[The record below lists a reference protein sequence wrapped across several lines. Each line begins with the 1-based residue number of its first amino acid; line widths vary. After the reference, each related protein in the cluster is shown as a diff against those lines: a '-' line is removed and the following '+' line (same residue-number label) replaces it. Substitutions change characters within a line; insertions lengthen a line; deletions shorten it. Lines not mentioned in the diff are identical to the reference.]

1 MIRAS
6 ASDSERRD
14 KTRAAQ
20 EEAFVIRPALKLSSS
35 GGVWCERSK
44 DVWKISFKVLG
55 ETCHFHPFSEAVL
68 ACSSKQFV
76 GFSQERQA
84 LGLGSS
90 QHPHIPALRPTS
102 LRGSRGSA
110 RGFSWKNSQIT
121 WYCFPVAQLKLKL
134 EKKCQIWSN
143 TCQMKLK
150 KKLHLLGFQILLQV
164 GILALLEQVAFRSMS
179 TPFSWSQV
187 AVFWSFQIDTCK
199 VLGDCLRLTILLT
212 KINLWTFTSCHDP
225 IKTYATPFACDVEF
239 PALQLLSL
247 RLESLCTL
255 ELLPMMGCHRKQ
267 QNGRAF
273 PGFVCFCMLLIAK
286 STNAKTLMSC
296 VHRTQLKKVAAS
308 NNVGHRSIFVSFP
321 LLLQPLDGLLLPA
334 FDIHVAFD
342 LGVRGSNCS
351 KRRNALESTLCSP
364 EC

>member
-1 MIRAS
+1 MIKYLSNETEKEASSPWIPNTPSSRNFGIARAS
-6 ASDSERRD
+6 
-14 KTRAAQ
+14 
-20 EEAFVIRPALKLSSS
+20 
-35 GGVWCERSK
+35 
-44 DVWKISFKVLG
+44 SF
-55 ETCHFHPFSEAVL
+55 
-68 ACSSKQFV
+68 
-76 GFSQERQA
+76 
-84 LGLGSS
+84 
-90 QHPHIPALRPTS
+90 S
-102 LRGSRGSA
+102 LYEHA
-110 RGFSWKNSQIT
+110 
-121 WYCFPVAQLKLKL
+121 
-134 EKKCQIWSN
+134 
-143 TCQMKLK
+143 
-150 KKLHLLGFQILLQV
+150 ILLVTSCCLLVFPDWYLQGV
-164 GILALLEQVAFRSMS
+164 GRLPLLNHS
-179 TPFSWSQV
+179 
-187 AVFWSFQIDTCK
+187 
-199 VLGDCLRLTILLT
+199 LT

-342 LGVRGSNCS
+342 LGVRRWCWEREKGQ
-351 KRRNALESTLCSP
+351 LL
-364 EC
+364 